1 MEGRWV
7 IHPISFPDSA
17 TYLVSMNHNLQKK
30 RMTFGGLI
38 ESVYEA
44 LPQRKAQALVRLAV
58 NSHVITFRK
67 PRRFNLS

>member
-1 MEGRWV
+1 
-7 IHPISFPDSA
+7 
-17 TYLVSMNHNLQKK
+17 
-30 RMTFGGLI
+30 MTFGGLI